1 MAPQER
7 LNLEGIF
14 FCPMRKSILNI
25 LAFLGGAALLS
36 LLSPVQ
42 VGHADPDFSLQ
53 ASLLLLLGGL
63 GGLWVRFWLL
73 QRRRSREREANLAL
87 VVRTVRRIHLLLAER
102 KGRDELLEGICR
114 ILVDDGHY
122 FSAWLALVNREGAL
136 DCCAEIGL
144 GEQFSRVRQCMEK
157 GIFPVCAKKALG
169 GQKLVVISPPT
180 CCAGCLLATDDADR
194 VCFTARLSHHDRA
207 YGLLSVSTSA
217 TREHNREEQKLFAE
231 IAQDVGQALYLMELE
246 AQRGIT
252 ENRFRELVENSLAGI
267 MLIQDDAIIYRN
279 PEQKRLFGPL
289 PAHFRPD
296 AFAGVHPDD
305 LEKVEGA
312 YGRVSR
318 GEAASVDVD
327 FRFYPQQRK
336 DGGQSMKWVFCRASR
351 IEYQG
356 LETVLVSMLDITRN
370 RELEQIVRIQD
381 KMSSLGRVAAGIAHE
396 IRNPLSGINIYLN
409 TLAKIYDRGEN
420 LETVGEIIAQAQAA
434 SGKIE
439 SVIRRVI
446 DFSRPG
452 QPQLVMGD
460 INQPVENALSLCAA
474 SLRRDGVGLEKD
486 LACALPRC
494 RLDAS
499 LIEQVVLNLLTNAV
513 EALRH
518 TEEKRISVRTALE
531 KEEVVIRVGDSGPG
545 IPEGLRDKVFDPFY
559 TTKNDGTGIGLSLC
573 LRIISDH
580 HGTLTVEESAWGGA
594 EFVIALKAEKE
605 HRGATPEGGQYGPV

>member
-1 MAPQER
+1 
-7 LNLEGIF
+7 
-14 FCPMRKSILNI
+14 MRKSILNI
-25 LAFLGGAALLS
+25 LAFLGGAVLLS
-36 LLSPVQ
+36 LLFLLQAEGS
-42 VGHADPDFSLQ
+42 GPDFPLQ
-53 ASLLLLLGGL
+53 ASLVLLLGGL
-63 GGLWVRFWLL
+63 GGVSVRFWLL
-73 QRRRSREREANLAL
+73 QRWKSREREANLAL
-87 VVRTVRRIHLLLAER
+87 IVRTVRRIHLLLAER
-102 KGRDELLEGICR
+102 KSRDELLHGICR

-122 FSAWLALVNREGAL
+122 FSAWLALVNRDGAL
-136 DCCAEIGL
+136 VCCAEVGL
-144 GEQFSRVRQCMEK
+144 DEQFSRVRQGMEK
-157 GIFPVCAKKALG
+157 GIFPACAKKALSG
-169 GQKLVVISPPT
+169 EELVVSHPASR
-180 CCAGCLLATDDADR
+180 CAGCILATDDADR
-194 VCFTARLSHHDRA
+194 VCFTARLSHHDQA
-207 YGLLSVSTSA
+207 YGLLSVSTVA
-217 TREHNREEQKLFAE
+217 AREHDREEQRLFAE

-246 AQRGIT
+246 AQRAIT

-267 MLIQDDAIIYRN
+267 LLIQDNAIIYRN

-318 GEAASVDVD
+318 GEAASVEVD
-327 FRFYPQQRK
+327 FRFYPQQRAD
-336 DGGQSMKWVFCRASR
+336 DGVQPMKWVFCRASR

-370 RELEQIVRIQD
+370 RELEQIVRVQD

-396 IRNPLSGINIYLN
+396 IRNPLSGINIYLD
-409 TLAKIYDRGEN
+409 TLAKIYERGEN

-452 QPQLVMGD
+452 QPQLEMVD
-460 INQPVENALSLCAA
+460 VNQPVGNALSLCAA
-474 SLRRDGVGLEKD
+474 SLHRDGVCLEKD
-486 LACALPRC
+486 LACSLPRC

-499 LIEQVVLNLLTNAV
+499 LIEQVMLNLLTNAA
-513 EALRH
+513 EALRY
-518 TEEKRISVRTALE
+518 TEAKRISVRTALE
-531 KEEVVIRVGDSGPG
+531 KEAVVIRVGDSGPG

-559 TTKNDGTGIGLSLC
+559 TTKSDGTGIGLSLC
-573 LRIISDH
+573 QRIIGDH
-580 HGTLTVEESAWGGA
+580 HGTLIVEESALGGA

-605 HRGATPEGGQYGPV
+605 HKGITPEGGQYGPV